1 MMAMRRRIQVR
12 IATLPQ
18 SEFVHFRHGFLEKPN
33 WIQTGEILESGS
45 LFVVTSLKRDIV
57 GRYRVGM
64 CLETGR
70 PERMLSFAG
79 TRIPSRR
86 NTIARKGTLWRV
98 RIRCKSSLGDRNGW
112 SGPIRR
118 EVGGGRRDNL
128 RRKKRGCEIS
138 CLK

>member
-1 MMAMRRRIQVR
+1 MAVRRGVQVR
-12 IATLPQ
+12 IAFLPQ
-18 SEFVHFRHGFLEKPN
+18 SEFVHLGHGVLEELS
-33 WIQTGEILESGS
+33 WTQSGEIVESGR
-45 LFVVTSLKRDIV
+45 LFVGNSLRRDIV